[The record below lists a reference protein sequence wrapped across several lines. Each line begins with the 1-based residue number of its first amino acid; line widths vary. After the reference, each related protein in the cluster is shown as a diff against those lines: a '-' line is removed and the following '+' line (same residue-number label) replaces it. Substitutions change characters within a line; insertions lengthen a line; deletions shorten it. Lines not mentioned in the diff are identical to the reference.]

1 MKLQQLRYIW
11 EIVQHDLNVSATAD
25 SLFTS
30 QPGISKQVRL
40 LEDELG
46 IPIFARNGKH
56 FTEIT
61 PAGQRIVA
69 IAGEILAKAR
79 DIKHVAQDHKNSRM
93 GSLGIATTHTQA
105 RYALPPTIAEFRKAY
120 PAIKLHIHQG
130 TPSQIHEM
138 ALKGTVDMTIATE
151 TIEEESD
158 NLLMLP
164 CYKWNRCVLVPCDHP
179 LTQVAGAITL
189 EQLADYPIITY
200 TFGFTGRSQLDKAF
214 EKKHIHPQIALT
226 AVDADVIKTYVKLG
240 LGIGIVAKMAYDPS
254 VDTDL
259 TALDVSH
266 LFEPSITKVCLKRDM
281 YIRGFMF
288 DFIKL
293 FAPHLTRS
301 LIEEAVPLRDKK
313 EIGSLFK
320 QIELPEH

>member
-11 EIVQHDLNVSATAD
+11 EIVQNDLNVSATAD

-46 IPIFARNGKH
+46 IPIFSRNGKH

-61 PAGQRIVA
+61 PAGQQIVA

-105 RYALPPTIAEFRKAY
+105 RYALPATISEFIKAY

-138 ALKGTVDMTIATE
+138 ALKGIVDMTIATE
-151 TIEEESD
+151 TIQEESD
-158 NLLMLP
+158 TLLMLP
-164 CYKWNRCVLVPCDHP
+164 CYKWNRCVLVPRDHP
-179 LTQVAGAITL
+179 LTTVDSVTL
-189 EQLADYPIITY
+189 ENLADYPLITY

-240 LGIGIVAKMAYDPS
+240 LGIGIVAKMAFDPD
-254 VDTDL
+254 VDTEL
-259 TALDVSH
+259 TALDVGH
-266 LFEPSITKVCLKRDM
+266 LFESSITKVCLKRDM

-301 LIEEAVPLRDKK
+301 LIEQAVMLRDRK

>member
-46 IPIFARNGKH
+46 IPIFSRNGKH

-61 PAGQRIVA
+61 PAGVQIVA

-79 DIKHVAQDHKNSRM
+79 DIKHIAQDHKDSRM

-105 RYALPPTIAEFRKAY
+105 RYALPATIAEFRKAY
-120 PAIKLHIHQG
+120 PEIKLHIHQG

-138 ALKGTVDMTIATE
+138 ALKGTADMTIATE
-151 TIEEESD
+151 TLLDESD

-164 CYKWNRCVLVPCDHP
+164 CYKWNRCVLVPNDHP
-179 LTQVAGAITL
+179 LTTVGTITL
-189 EQLADYPIITY
+189 EQIADYPLITY

-214 EKKHIHPQIALT
+214 EKKHIRPQIALT

-240 LGIGIVAKMAYDPS
+240 LGIGIVAKMAFDP
-254 VDTDL
+254 DTDSEL

-281 YIRGFMF
+281 FIRGFMF
-288 DFIKL
+288 DFIRL

-301 LIEEAVPLRDKK
+301 LIEEAQQLRDKK
-313 EIGSLFK
+313 EISSLFK